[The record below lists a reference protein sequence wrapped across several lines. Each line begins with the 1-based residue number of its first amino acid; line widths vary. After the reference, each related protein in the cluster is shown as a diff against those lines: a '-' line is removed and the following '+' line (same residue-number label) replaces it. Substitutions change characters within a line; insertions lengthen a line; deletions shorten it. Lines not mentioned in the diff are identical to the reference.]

1 MNYLF
6 TYCIFLGIPIATILV
21 FLFSL
26 CSFIYVKWKNKKEPN
41 SFSGEKIKKLKL
53 LLIVSSVVL
62 GVLILVVVGFIIL
75 LSMSVAYM

>member
-1 MNYLF
+1 MDYLF
-6 TYCIFLGIPIATILV
+6 TYYIFLGIPIATILV

-26 CSFIYVKWKNKKEPN
+26 CSFIYAKWKNKKEPN
-41 SFSGEKIKKLKL
+41 SFSEEKIKKLKL

-62 GVLILVVVGFIIL
+62 GVLVLVVVGFIIL